1 MNTEPP
7 PQDKGGVRRRQVL
20 DAAARCFSEHGFRG
34 ASIQRICEVA
44 GMSPGHVYHYF
55 RNKEAIVAGIV
66 EQDLQDTLARIQLMR
81 ERGQAEGVLAAC
93 LGEVDTGVAR
103 CAGDPARLQL
113 EILAEANRTPDIA
126 ALLQQ
131 ADRLKRDELLAL
143 LRPLPALRGLSAAEL
158 KARVAVMCTLFE
170 GLAARTL
177 LDPTLNRAATGRA
190 ISRVVRLLLEQPE
203 ET

>member
-66 EQDLQDTLARIQLMR
+66 EQDLQKTLARIQLMR

-93 LGEVDTGVAR
+93 LGEVDTGVAS

-143 LRPLPALRGLSAAEL
+143 LRPLPALRGLSATEL

-190 ISRVVRLLLEQPE
+190 ISRVVRMLLEQPE

>member
-1 MNTEPP
+1 MNAEPP

-66 EQDLQDTLARIQLMR
+66 AQDLQDSLARIQLMR

-93 LGEVDTGVAR
+93 LGEVGTGVAR
-103 CAGDPARLQL
+103 CTGDPARLQL